1 MQRVS
6 GEIEL
11 KRVAGHLRDGIDLHA
26 SMPPP
31 ISSDGEQHRGKGCME
46 PANMCELA
54 VTHLRCTERPLQE
67 DDGQYRDE
75 RGENGR
81 RRPCAAP
88 GISAP
93 MRTFRYR
100 APPENVHAVTQA
112 GGPCALDE

>member
-67 DDGQYRDE
+67 AMASTVMNAARMDG
-75 RGENGR
+75 
-81 RRPCAAP
+81 AAP
-88 GISAP
+88 A
-93 MRTFRYR
+93 RLR
-100 APPENVHAVTQA
+100 E
-112 GGPCALDE
+112 

>member
-11 KRVAGHLRDGIDLHA
+11 KRVVGHLRDGIDLHA

-31 ISSDGEQHRGKGCME
+31 ISSDGEQHRGKGRME

-81 RRPCAAP
+81 RR
-88 GISAP
+88 
-93 MRTFRYR
+93 
-100 APPENVHAVTQA
+100 
-112 GGPCALDE
+112 ALRGSGNKCPDAYV